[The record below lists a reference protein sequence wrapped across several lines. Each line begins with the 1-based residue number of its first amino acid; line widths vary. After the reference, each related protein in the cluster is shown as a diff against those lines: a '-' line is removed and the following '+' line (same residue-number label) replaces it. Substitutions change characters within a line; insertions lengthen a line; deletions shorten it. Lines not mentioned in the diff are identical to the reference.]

1 MKESM
6 EFDNTVSNTIPIIIN
21 FNPEKITLLL
31 DIDNRFPNMEAKR
44 VQAKELNLSS
54 KSEFHLTIVGTNTGK
69 KIRKDIDLLDRVKR
83 ENILNKIYTLAE
95 SIKWNIS
102 LQNKFFY
109 IEKEYAEEDL
119 NDEGSLIYEKR
130 KSIIQ
135 MAEINGLKFFYRQ
148 LNVLLWEW
156 FDEPL
161 PHITLYTTSTRED
174 KKLRGIGIYSQ
185 KQFEELHPQKI

>member
-44 VQAKELNLSS
+44 VQAKELDLIS
-54 KSEFHLTIVGTNTGK
+54 KSEFHLTIIGSDTGE
-69 KIRKDIDLLDRVKR
+69 KIGESMSVLEKNER
-83 ENILNKIYTLAE
+83 ERILNKIYTLAE
-95 SIKWNIS
+95 SIKWSIT
-102 LQNKFFY
+102 LQNNFFY
-109 IEKEYAEEDL
+109 IEKEYTEEDP
-119 NDEGSLIYEKR
+119 NDQGSLIYEKR

-135 MAEINGLKFFYRQ
+135 MAEIKGLNEFYKQ
-148 LNVLLWEW
+148 LNTLLKEW

-174 KKLRGIGIYSQ
+174 KRLRGIGIYSQ
-185 KQFEELHPQKI
+185 KQLEEMNPQQI

>member
-1 MKESM
+1 MKESI
-6 EFDNTVSNTIPIIIN
+6 EFDDTVTKIIPIIIN

-54 KSEFHLTIVGTNTGK
+54 KAEFHLTIIGSNTGEKIK
-69 KIRKDIDLLDRVKR
+69 KSISLLEQSER
-83 ENILNKIYTLAE
+83 EKILNKIYTLAE
-95 SIKWNIS
+95 SIKWSIT
-102 LQNKFFY
+102 LQNNFFY
-109 IEKEYAEEDL
+109 IEKEYTEEDP
-119 NDEGSLIYEKR
+119 NDQGSLIYEKR

-135 MAEINGLKFFYRQ
+135 MAEIKGLNDFYKQ
-148 LNVLLWEW
+148 LNILLKET

-174 KKLRGIGIYSQ
+174 KRLRGIGIYSQ
-185 KQFEELHPQKI
+185 KQLEKLDPQQI